1 MSLKLSKGASTVAPC
16 PVPQSSLTF
25 KTVGE
30 SDYTLA
36 PRHPGTPV
44 HRYTGTPVTLSVAVV
59 APPFLLLV
67 VASHSGAVDEVWH
80 QWRPPLHL
88 SLGPPLALLLFPPS
102 ISHSIHF
109 CPPSPTKYSALISPR
124 MSLGC
129 HHSDEPQFLSLDL
142 CNAFRLRTSS
152 NANVKTQNMPSHQL
166 LCRNLLF

>member
-1 MSLKLSKGASTVAPC
+1 MSLKVSKGASTVAPC

-25 KTVGE
+25 KSVGE
-30 SDYTLA
+30 SDYMALRF
-36 PRHPGTPV
+36 P
-44 HRYTGTPVTLSVAVV
+44 GTPVTLSVAVV

-80 QWRPPLHL
+80 HWRLPLHL
-88 SLGPPLALLLFPPS
+88 SLAPPLALLLFPPS

-142 CNAFRLRTSS
+142 CNTFRLRTSS
-152 NANVKTQNMPSHQL
+152 NANVKTQNMPSHQP